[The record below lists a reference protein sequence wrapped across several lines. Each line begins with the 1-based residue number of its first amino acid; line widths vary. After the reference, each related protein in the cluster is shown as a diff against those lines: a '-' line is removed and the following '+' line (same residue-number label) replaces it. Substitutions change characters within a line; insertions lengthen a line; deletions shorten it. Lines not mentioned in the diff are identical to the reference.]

1 MFTPSS
7 FFSLLL
13 TRLSFVFSHQIFS
26 LFSISWTTSILWSC
40 LRNLRY
46 YRIIPSP
53 IYFRWHRN
61 ALLISLIETPYLLLP
76 ARCTELPDDVIF
88 FALHHFSL
96 CPRDQD
102 EIVLSNSNNNKR
114 KNWYYKNKT
123 REIDIIIMSWKKG
136 GNSHKREL
144 MLIEKR

>member
-1 MFTPSS
+1 MFTP
-7 FFSLLL
+7 FFLLL
-13 TRLSFVFSHQIFS
+13 TRSSFVFSHPIFS

-40 LRNLRY
+40 LPNLRY

-61 ALLISLIETPYLLLP
+61 ALLISLIEAPYLLLP
-76 ARCTELPDDVIF
+76 ARCTELPGDVIL

-123 REIDIIIMSWKKG
+123 REIDTIIMSWKKG
-136 GNSHKREL
+136 VIHTENWC
-144 MLIEKR
+144 